1 MTDSPWGP
9 EHLKI
14 MSVLDAE
21 LHTIAEVVQVLTDL
35 QILLEQADP
44 IDRNNGVA
52 DFNRLYRTI
61 TAEILE
67 HLEAGAFTDPTFL
80 TLLDIEFAKRYLN
93 ALRRWGQSSDDTPEA
108 WRVLFEKLHDQRVHP
123 LPAAAAGVNAHINY
137 DLPFALINTWEGL
150 DSSPDNDAQHADYL
164 LINDVFA
171 AKIPGLRR
179 GYLNAW
185 QLFFDRINGTLDDWI
200 EDRAVELT
208 RDLAWHDGRRL
219 WAMRRDHDAINRE
232 ECQLDRQTAFLGWVL
247 LSPAF
252 RFLQ

>member
-1 MTDSPWGP
+1 MTESPWGP

-21 LHTIAEVVQVLTDL
+21 LKDIAGVVQVLTDL

-44 IDRNNGVA
+44 IDRKNGVA

-61 TAEILE
+61 TAEILDRW
-67 HLEAGAFTDPTFL
+67 EAGAFADPAFL

-93 ALRRWGQSSDDTPEA
+93 ALRLWGQNSDDTPEA

-137 DLPFALINTWEGL
+137 DLPFALITTWEGL
-150 DSSPDNDAQHADYL
+150 GSSPDNEAQHADYL
-164 LINDVFA
+164 LINDVFFA
-171 AKIPGLRR
+171 RIPGLRR
-179 GYLNAW
+179 GYLNTW
-185 QLFFDRINGTLDDWI
+185 QLFFDRMNGTLDDWY
-200 EDRAVELT
+200 EDKAVELS
-208 RDLAWHDGRRL
+208 RNLAWHDGRRI
-219 WAMRRDHDAINRE
+219 WAMRHDPDAVSRE
-232 ECQLDRQTAFLGWVL
+232 RCQLDRQAAFLGWVL